1 MAPYRTSYLI
11 IAFLGNILLL
21 EGTKEFAPHFIDQP
35 SDLIVR
41 KDHPATLNC
50 QAEGNP
56 KPKIEWY
63 RNGEYVDINK
73 DSRHTLYPD
82 GSLFFFRLNQ
92 GKGKSDEGVYTC
104 VASNRL
110 GTISSRNAS
119 LYIAALREDF
129 RLNPSDTF
137 VAVGKS
143 FVIECQPPKGL
154 PEPTVTWKKDGDL
167 INQNNTRYTVSSGK
181 LTISSAVKTDSG
193 IYVCVASNQAGERE
207 SKAAQISVLE
217 KPVITNKPSDVVARS
232 GSAVQFM
239 CGTQG
244 DPKPTVR
251 WTKEHGELPHGRY
264 EISSENTLKIQ
275 FVRTHDAGKYICTA
289 ENRLESVSYKASLV
303 VEDPLDTGQMDKD
316 IHRELSNV
324 RIYLDNITALPSA
337 SVYVHWKVFPSSPV
351 IEGYSVLHRPHPSS
365 DPEWNEWR
373 SSRSNEY
380 STIVSSLRRGQR
392 YEFKV
397 RPFSGKIY
405 GAESNV
411 KHFKVPEE
419 VPNSAPQNI
428 EIATVDANGT
438 IVVSWDPPPKS
449 IHSGHIKG
457 YKVSCLGNETHHQ
470 AEWTVDEGT
479 KRLEIPMLVSGIK
492 YQVQVAAINDAGI
505 GTPSKPK
512 YIFIESPEVKAEK
525 QEDNLSFE
533 TVLQVM
539 RHPAFIATAGS
550 VTWILLMMVAIYVC
564 QRHSK
569 RYRTKKH
576 SALGN
581 GLYRFASEDTIIKHR
596 MDTTDSP
603 WLSNTWKSCSKNY
616 SSTTSMNSQ
625 LLWTETKDTID
636 FRKSTTSFERKSEG
650 SRSQVI
656 TLVPD
661 SSSLYGT
668 LYVDLPGK
676 DMTTFQCPSVL
687 KPQGRGLNT
696 RPPEPLGLFDQS
708 PFAQYLNNANNSSFY
723 GGARSKLPSR
733 PIAPVSPHMSLKEQ
747 WTKHCKKELH
757 HANSAPLSP
766 YCQTSNQSNSI
777 PSVQS
782 LDINQVGKGE
792 YAKVMKTFSSP
803 KILQYTTS
811 LKVMDLLPVT
821 SPLPPPPVPP
831 PEEDSAHKFQGKMV
845 SNLPSY
851 SESKPE
857 NDQQNNHFNRRKL
870 PPDTLNWKRSSASSI
885 SFSMN
890 DEGDN
895 VLTPED
901 VAKYLELSEQGDM
914 PRHQS
919 ECDASL
925 PRNFS
930 SPHTYGYICSP
941 FPSELVETET
951 VDEDDDLEMEDVN
964 SLKSFR
970 KYCETP
976 TSSISEY
983 ESSMAGSLV
992 NGWGSVSEDNFTSAR
1007 CSMVSSSDG
1016 SFLMDA
1022 NFAKALAVAVDSF
1035 CYGMSQA
1042 EASGRDR
1049 LYTDFSPPSS
1059 PLDGMLA
1066 NPNNHG
1072 ENSDATKKNSK
1083 VCPLPVLD
1091 WNIDWMDEMEAKY
1104 SQKHDLKRHFPFDK
1118 KMEPFK

>member
-1 MAPYRTSYLI
+1 MFFANFIPIFVLLP
-11 IAFLGNILLL
+11 LGWCTQVRLYQCDQPVNYEQQGLASSHRQTRHLQHHRSSRRHRIR
-21 EGTKEFAPHFIDQP
+21 GTKEFAPHFIDQP

-636 FRKSTTSFERKSEG
+636 FRKSK
-650 SRSQVI
+650 
-656 TLVPD
+656 
-661 SSSLYGT
+661 
-668 LYVDLPGK
+668 
-676 DMTTFQCPSVL
+676 
-687 KPQGRGLNT
+687 
-696 RPPEPLGLFDQS
+696 
-708 PFAQYLNNANNSSFY
+708 
-723 GGARSKLPSR
+723 
-733 PIAPVSPHMSLKEQ
+733 
-747 WTKHCKKELH
+747 LH